1 MGLRVNRY
9 IARYPSALKPEI
21 VKRCADNKK
30 RIFEE
35 LGAAEAA
42 RHFGIAAEEVVIVI

>member
-1 MGLRVNRY
+1 MGLRVNRHT
-9 IARYPSALKPEI
+9 ARYPSALKPEI

-30 RIFEE
+30 RILEE

-42 RHFGIAAEEVVIVI
+42 RHLGFAVEEIVIER